1 MCLNNRTL
9 YAQAAWVV
17 ARGTRAV
24 PPSVPN
30 PVGPGKSRRAW
41 RICIRLAGRPWTTRR
56 GFRTTR
62 RVDHGGLAHHEVTG
76 RRESAGRGG
85 VERRGAASILEGVR
99 RRLASRLYS
108 RETFTSA
115 RIASR
120 SKHHRW
126 SCSRLRQRDNATYCH
141 DRTTH
146 VMDRAEVL
154 YVAGVR
160 ENICSPLGHPQR
172 IRS

>member
-24 PPSVPN
+24 PPSVPH

-41 RICIRLAGRPWTTRR
+41 RICIRVAGRPWTTRR

-108 RETFTSA
+108 RDTFTSA

-126 SCSRLRQRDNATYCH
+126 SCSRLRQRERATYC
-141 DRTTH
+141 RRAGNGEFSYPSTT
-146 VMDRAEVL
+146 VSGSLEGPTAQTPKYR
-154 YVAGVR
+154 
-160 ENICSPLGHPQR
+160 
-172 IRS
+172 